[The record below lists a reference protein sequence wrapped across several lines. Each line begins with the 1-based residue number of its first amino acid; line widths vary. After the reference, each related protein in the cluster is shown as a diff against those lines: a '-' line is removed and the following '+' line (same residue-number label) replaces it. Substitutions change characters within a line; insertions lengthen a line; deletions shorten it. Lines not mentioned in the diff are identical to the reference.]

1 MVQGNKKDFRGL
13 LPHPMKHGIDWHAT
27 EQGLPDSQLQ
37 ASYFCSTS
45 PSPGTQL
52 LTSYWS
58 CGALWEGKYG
68 EGDISITN
76 ALK

>member
-1 MVQGNKKDFRGL
+1 MVQGNKKDFCGL

-27 EQGLPDSQLQ
+27 DRGLLDPQLQ
-37 ASYFCSTS
+37 ANYFCSTP
-45 PSPGTQL
+45 PSPDIQL
-52 LTSYWS
+52 FPSYQS
-58 CGALWEGKYG
+58 YGALWEGKYG